1 MARKV
6 LIDYGTE
13 YIPRLRCGNLMA
25 IIFCRKLKKEKAAR
39 VRGLFLF
46 FMA

>member
-6 LIDYGTE
+6 LIDYGAE
-13 YIPRLRCGNLMA
+13 DIARLQCGNLVA